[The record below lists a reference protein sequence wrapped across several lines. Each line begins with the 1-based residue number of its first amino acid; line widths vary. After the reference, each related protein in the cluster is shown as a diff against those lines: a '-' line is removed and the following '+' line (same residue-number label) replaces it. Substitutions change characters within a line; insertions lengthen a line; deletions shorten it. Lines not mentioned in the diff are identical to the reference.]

1 MTRTLRSFGTTLMLV
16 GLTAVLAAQAPKI
29 NVKLGLWEMTSTTTM
44 SGDMP
49 GMDTSKM
56 TAEQQAQMK
65 AMMSQMM
72 NKPMVNTSQN
82 CLTKEKF
89 EKGDFGDMD
98 KDKCKQTVLT
108 NDGTTYAFKEEC
120 TGDQAMSATFTMT
133 APTPTSFAGK
143 FDGTVSQQGKTM
155 KVSGTL
161 AGKYLGA
168 DCGKV
173 K

>member
-1 MTRTLRSFGTTLMLV
+1 MTRIFRSLGTPLMLV
-16 GLTAVLAAQAPKI
+16 GLTAVLAAQAPK
-29 NVKLGLWEMTSTTTM
+29 VKVSLGLWEMTSTSTL

-49 GMDTSKM
+49 MDMSKI
-56 TAEQQAQMK
+56 TPEQQAQMK
-65 AMMSQMM
+65 AMMAGMM

-133 APTPTSFAGK
+133 APTPTSLTGK
-143 FDGTVSQQGKTM
+143 FEGTVSQQGKTM
-155 KVSGTL
+155 KINGTMV
-161 AGKYLGA
+161 GKYLGA
-168 DCGKV
+168 DCKGK
-173 K
+173 